1 MVKVRENTHAPIFLS
16 AFGRLI
22 MMEVQFPGRKRHFMK
37 RAFTLIEL
45 LVVIA
50 IIAILAAILFPV
62 FAQAKLAAK
71 KTTTLSNIK
80 QVGTSMFLYTADY
93 DDVYPRQD
101 NCEQSSL
108 LNKDLSSVPFIPNGA
123 GCTTSAGVN
132 GFLYRVNHFSWQKW
146 LLPYTK
152 NIPLFFNLTREKS
165 AASWTQGQIA
175 NQFGINTGITGALNT
190 YAASIN
196 GTPFGNGSF
205 RNSWIGGVQTNIPR
219 PAEAMLFMELSFNQ
233 THVLHAT
240 VDPFTVSQET
250 HPVSFREFWRYR
262 LMKGTPADCVA
273 GTAGTEP
280 DPVKTTM
287 GQVVVGFA
295 DGSAKSIPAGALLA
309 KSPTLAELGVTI
321 TFGASAIC
329 NATTSGNLGINT
341 RPNINVDYPFW
352 GYGQ

>member
-1 MVKVRENTHAPIFLS
+1 MR
-16 AFGRLI
+16 
-22 MMEVQFPGRKRHFMK
+22 

-62 FAQAKLAAK
+62 FAQAKMAAK
-71 KTTTLSNIK
+71 KTGTLSNIK
-80 QVGTSMFLYTADY
+80 QVGTSTFLYTADY

-101 NCEQSSL
+101 SCEQGSL
-108 LNKDLSSVPFIPNGA
+108 LNKDLSNVPFVPNGA
-123 GCTTSAGVN
+123 GCTTSAGAN
-132 GFLYRVNHFSWQKW
+132 GFLYRVNHFTWQKW

-152 NIPLFFNLTREKS
+152 SIPLFFNQAREKS
-165 AASWTQGQIA
+165 ATAWTQGNIA
-175 NQFGINTGITGALNT
+175 NQFGINTGLTGALNT
-190 YAASIN
+190 WSASIN

-219 PAEAMLFMELSFNQ
+219 PAEAMLFMDLSFNQ

-240 VDPFTVSQET
+240 VDPFTVTQET

-262 LMKGTPADCVA
+262 LMKGTAANCVA

-280 DPVKTTM
+280 DPVKTIN
-287 GQVVVGFA
+287 GQVIIGFA
-295 DGSAKSIPAGALLA
+295 DGSAKSIAAGAFLA
-309 KSPTLAELGVTI
+309 RCPTLAELGVTI

-329 NATTSGNLGINT
+329 NPTSSGNLGINVS
-341 RPNINVDYPFW
+341 PNTNVNYPFW